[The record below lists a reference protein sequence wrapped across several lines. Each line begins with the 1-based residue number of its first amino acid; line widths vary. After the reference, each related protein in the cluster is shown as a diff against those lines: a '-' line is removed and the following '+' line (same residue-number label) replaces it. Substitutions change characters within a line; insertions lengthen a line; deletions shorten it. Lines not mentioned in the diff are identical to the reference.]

1 MIVLKSGMVMLGINI
16 YVYQI
21 LLGILLVSVIALR
34 VILPKFE
41 QFSLEKNTVK
51 NLKNDGINEA

>member
-41 QFSLEKNTVK
+41 QSILEKNTVK